1 MSRCL
6 FETAITS
13 YKASWSKLPKA
24 IQNQWILEDEIKK
37 KKNTKID
44 SIKIDTYKIEY

>member
-13 YKASWSKLPKA
+13 YKASWGKLRKA
-24 IQNQWILEDEIKK
+24 IQNQRILEDEIKK
-37 KKNTKID
+37 KKNAEMD
-44 SIKIDTYKIEY
+44 SIKIDTHKIEY